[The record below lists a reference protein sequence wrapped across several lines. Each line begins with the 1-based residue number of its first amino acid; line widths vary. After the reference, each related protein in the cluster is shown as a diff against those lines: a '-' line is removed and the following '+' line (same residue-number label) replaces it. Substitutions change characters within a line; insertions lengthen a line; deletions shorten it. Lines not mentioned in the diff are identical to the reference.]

1 MKLLNGLQYS
11 NYKHI
16 FGDPPQKKNESKRR
30 DGDKLLKEMGKG
42 RAELVAHA
50 CNLS

>member
-1 MKLLNGLQYS
+1 MDYS
-11 NYKHI
+11 TATTSIYLEIPH
-16 FGDPPQKKNESKRR
+16 KKNESKRR